1 MGAELSKNH
10 ALEQNSYHVA
20 HPKMQ
25 DSNPPASPKKQGPNR
40 VLPFHKSSEW
50 RAYFD
55 TTKSSKKLI
64 VIDFGA
70 AWCGPCR
77 VMEPFF
83 KELATKFPDVEFVK
97 LDVDE
102 LMDVADEWE
111 IQVMPTFILAKQGR
125 VVEKVVGARKDDL
138 ALKVEKYRL

>member
-1 MGAELSKNH
+1 MGAEVSRNH
-10 ALEQNSYHVA
+10 AFGQNSYHVA
-20 HPKMQ
+20 YPKRQ
-25 DSNPPASPKKQGPNR
+25 DSNPVAFLKKQGPKP
-40 VLPFHKSSEW
+40 VLTFHKSSEW
-50 RAYFD
+50 RAYFE

-77 VMEPFF
+77 VMEPFY

-111 IQVMPTFILAKQGR
+111 IQAMPTFILVKQGR

-138 ALKVEKYRL
+138 AMKVEKYRL